1 MASIYKRVF
10 GEIGG
15 NHLKKNKIIID
26 TTVYYSKITKP
37 TIMMSLI
44 KYFELSTG
52 DQIIAYQDNQEWE
65 GIVESEPDWPIESRY
80 YIDLNKCIQRVV
92 PSDVIL
98 AREEGL
104 HSGWPVGCSIA
115 QNHIM
120 QALNIDNMNI
130 ENIERYSN
138 YTYELLRDKYK
149 LYVQK
154 FKKEILKISIDTNS
168 NYLGFTKPIIFLEE
182 MRYFDI
188 VAGDRIVGYQDDQEW
203 EGIVEY
209 QADLPEEYR
218 YYLDVDKCIETIV
231 PEEVYKARS
240 DGGILGIGI
249 GKIET
254 KTIIAQ
260 AMFQDGL
267 DIEKIQQYTDMSL
280 TELKYIQKK

>member
-37 TIMMSLI
+37 TIMMPFI

-65 GIVESEPDWPIESRY
+65 GIVEYEPDWPIESRY

-92 PSDVIL
+92 SSHIIL
-98 AREEGL
+98 AREEGI
-104 HSGWPVGCSIA
+104 HSGWRFGYSTT
-115 QNHIM
+115 QNHIIK
-120 QALNIDNMNI
+120 ALDINNVNSESI
-130 ENIERYSN
+130 EKYSN
-138 YTYELLRDKYK
+138 YAIELLKEKYK
-149 LYVQK
+149 SYAQK
-154 FKKEILKISIDTNS
+154 FTNKILKIEIDTNS
-168 NYLGFTKPIIFLEE
+168 NYLGFTKPIIFLEYIK
-182 MRYFDI
+182 YFDI
-188 VAGDRIVGYQDDQEW
+188 VEGDRIVGYQDDQEW

-209 QADLPEEYR
+209 QADLPEGYR
-218 YYLDVDKCIETIV
+218 YYLDVNKCIETIL

-240 DGGILGIGI
+240 DGTILGKGI
-249 GKIET
+249 GEIQT

-267 DIEKIQQYTDMSL
+267 DIEKIQQYTDLSL

>member
-37 TIMMSLI
+37 TIMMPFI
-44 KYFELSTG
+44 NYFELSTG
-52 DQIIAYQDNQEWE
+52 DQIIAYQNDQEWE
-65 GIVESEPDWPIESRY
+65 GIIEYQPDWPMESRY
-80 YIDLNKCIQRVV
+80 YIDLNKCIQRSV
-92 PSDVIL
+92 PSDIIL
-98 AREEGL
+98 AREEGI
-104 HSGWPVGCSIA
+104 HSGWRFGYSTA
-115 QNHIM
+115 QNQIIK
-120 QALNIDNMNI
+120 ALEINNVNSESI
-130 ENIERYSN
+130 EKYSN
-138 YTYELLRDKYK
+138 YAIELLREKYK
-149 LYVQK
+149 SYAQK
-154 FKKEILKISIDTNS
+154 STNKILKIEIDTNS
-168 NYLGFTKPIIFLEE
+168 NYLGFTKPIIFSEE
-182 MRYFDI
+182 MRYFGI
-188 VAGDRIVGYQDDQEW
+188 VEGDRIVGYQDDQEW

-218 YYLDVDKCIETIV
+218 YYLDVDKCIETIL

-240 DGGILGIGI
+240 DGTILGKGI
-249 GKIET
+249 GEIET

-267 DIEKIQQYTDMSL
+267 DIEKIQQYTDLSL